1 MSLERIL
8 KPYCKI
14 CNLQGINIAVMQTI
28 QYRNHETFEDNEFLK
43 SMELLL
49 RLYVSKIEINS
60 MVIA

>member
-1 MSLERIL
+1 
-8 KPYCKI
+8 
-14 CNLQGINIAVMQTI
+14 MQTI

-60 MVIA
+60 MVIAWNIFCLITDESL